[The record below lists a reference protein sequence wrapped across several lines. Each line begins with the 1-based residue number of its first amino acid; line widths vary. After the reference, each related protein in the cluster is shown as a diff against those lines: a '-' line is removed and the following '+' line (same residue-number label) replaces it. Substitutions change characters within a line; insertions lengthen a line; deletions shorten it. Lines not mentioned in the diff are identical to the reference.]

1 MKWFFSDVGYALY
14 KALDHPEYWVIDSF
28 YAVYKKRIRVWVANG
43 ASHYDIDDH
52 RGALGWLERH
62 ILWRKHKR
70 MVSRLVAGTFIKA
83 LLD

>member
-1 MKWFFSDVGYALY
+1 MKWFFSNAGYALW
-14 KALDHPEYWVIDSF
+14 KALDHPEHWVVNSF
-28 YAVYKKRIRVWVANG
+28 NAVYKNRISLWVANG
-43 ASHYDIDDH
+43 ASHYDVEPG
-52 RGALGWLERH
+52 RGTLGWFERH